1 MNYFKI
7 PNRIFGL
14 GLKANE
20 LVVLTYLSSIH
31 KVENQD
37 YAVAKYEAI
46 AQACGYASSDSAQ
59 SVIRSLEQKGFISI
73 VPRHNM
79 FTGVTLANGYTVNLS
94 ASDKGYFK
102 VDRKKFRIVA
112 ARAGTTAAAI
122 YLYILRCMNNTKAAF
137 PSLTNIRDNVNLT
150 VATIVKKIRELQEQ
164 LLLYKQNRRKQD
176 GSFTH
181 NLYTLLF
188 GQPTLNTQ
196 KREEH
201 VLRQRVLQV
210 ESYSK
215 PIKGIASCLYSKAKS
230 AVCQVGRNVKSLLM
244 SLFSQGGTIFFR

>member
-7 PNRIFGL
+7 PNNIFGL

-20 LVVLTYLSSIH
+20 LVVLTYLCSIH
-31 KVENQD
+31 QAENQN

-59 SVIRSLEQKGFISI
+59 SVIHSLEQKGFITI

-79 FTGVTLANGYTVNLS
+79 FTGVTLANGYIVNLP
-94 ASDKGYFK
+94 ACDNGYFK
-102 VDRKKFRIVA
+102 VDRDKFRIIA

-137 PSLTNIRDNVNLT
+137 PSLSNIRDNVHLT
-150 VATIVKKIRELQEQ
+150 IATIVKKIRELQEQ
-164 LLLYKQNRRKQD
+164 LLLHKQNRHKLD

-188 GQPTLNTQ
+188 GQPTPQAQ

-201 VLRQRVLQV
+201 VVSERVLQV
-210 ESYSK
+210 ESNII
-215 PIKGIASCLYSKAKS
+215 PVKGIASCLYSKAKS

-244 SLFSQGGTIFFR
+244 SLFSQGGVL